1 MANARIGRARKR
13 LLALDPG
20 LLRLSAGAR
29 TVLGLA
35 GALTVL
41 VALGAPQKGVL
52 AGGFMAVA
60 TALAISEHHVRRQ
73 LTALL
78 LGSSVAVPTLT
89 LGTLLAVVPA
99 AWGAGL
105 LVVVLVGTYA
115 RRNGR
120 RGTDLGIFAFMAYLL
135 SQFAGLRPPDLP
147 MATGAAAVAAATFA
161 TARFCVLPVRSR
173 RRFRTLLEALEAC
186 RSDARRASTEPAR
199 HTGSRARRTERLLR
213 RRLVRLHACTRL
225 VQEFLDEAPA
235 GSLPGG
241 AAAARRAERAA
252 AATWARGT
260 LAILDARAGSARGP
274 GPERV
279 STRGEAPLHARRPGT
294 SPRAAPVWPWVRPGR
309 TTRQA
314 LQVTTAV
321 ALALVGG
328 HLVSPQLWHW
338 AVVTAW
344 VVFLRAEHT
353 EDVLLQSGRRLVG
366 TVAGVPVGY
375 GLAVVA
381 AGHEPVLAAL
391 LLGFVLGIFSTPPR
405 RYWAVTFFI
414 TGALSMALTLQGALS
429 AAVLLLRVHETLLG
443 ALCAVCAAVLVAP
456 LGAGRIADERLS
468 ELLRVAGGLTGP
480 GLVHDGPRC
489 AGSSRDLRLSLEA
502 YREAVRPLLHPLSLR
517 RRERVRVRRTLER
530 VETSIFGASCPV
542 VPTRRPQFPR

>member
-1 MANARIGRARKR
+1 MATTRIGRARKW
-13 LLALDPG
+13 LLTLDPG
-20 LLRLSAGAR
+20 LLRLSTGVR

-35 GALTVL
+35 GTLAVL

-78 LGSSVAVPTLT
+78 LGSSVTVPALS
-89 LGTLLAVVPA
+89 LGTLLAAVPA

-105 LVVVLVGTYA
+105 LVVVFVGTYA
-115 RRNGR
+115 RRSGR

-135 SQFAGLRPPDLP
+135 PQFAGLRPPDLP
-147 MATGAAAVAAATFA
+147 MATGAAAVAAAMFA
-161 TARFCVLPVRSR
+161 AARFCVLPVRSR
-173 RRFRTLLEALEAC
+173 RRFWVLLEALEAS
-186 RSDARRASTEPAR
+186 RSEVRRATAELVR

-235 GSLPGG
+235 GSLPG
-241 AAAARRAERAA
+241 AAAAVRRAERAD

-260 LAILDARAGSARGP
+260 LAILDARAGSARGVGP
-274 GPERV
+274 GRMSPRC
-279 STRGEAPLHARRPGT
+279 EAPLHAGRSGMVPRPAPIRLWERR
-294 SPRAAPVWPWVRPGR
+294 GR

-321 ALALVGG
+321 ALALAGG
-328 HLVSPQLWHW
+328 HLLSPQLWYW

-344 VVFLRAEHT
+344 VVFVRAQHT
-353 EDVLLQSGRRLVG
+353 EDVLLQSARRIVG
-366 TVAGVPVGY
+366 TVAGVLAGY

-381 AGHEPVLAAL
+381 AGQEPLLAVA
-391 LLGFVLGIFSTPPR
+391 LLGFVFGMFSTPPR
-405 RYWAVTFFI
+405 MYWAVTFFI
-414 TGALSMALTLQGALS
+414 TGGLSMALTLQGALS
-429 AAVLLLRVHETLLG
+429 AAVLLLRVQETLLG
-443 ALCAVCAAVLVAP
+443 ALCAVCTAVLVAP

-468 ELLRVAGGLTGP
+468 ELLQVADDLAEP
-480 GLVHDGPRC
+480 GLVHDGLRC
-489 AGSSRDLRLSLEA
+489 AGSTRDLQLSLEA

-517 RRERVRVRRTLER
+517 RRERVRVRAALER
-530 VETSIFGASCPV
+530 VETSIFGAGCPV
-542 VPTRRPQFPR
+542 APTRPQIPR